1 MLTLTE
7 VYNNI
12 PYRRDLIPDWGFS
25 CYIHEAGLLFDTGAK
40 GSVLLAN
47 MQELGIS
54 PADVRHLVLSH
65 DHWDHTGGIQAILAA
80 NPSIEVF
87 VHDGFSEETLGL
99 IREYAAP
106 TIVDT
111 WTDILSGIA
120 VTGPLE
126 NDVREQS
133 LVTVPGG
140 LLIVTGCAHP
150 HISRIIDRSPGEGP
164 VWGLIGGLHTVT
176 AEDIDTSPGGLHLG
190 IALYRQ
196 DQEIEERYPRPFGQ
210 EALERCT
217 GYNEEAT
224 SPPHPLWHHWLLPG
238 AHPQT

>member
-133 LVTVPGG
+133 LVVTVPGG

-150 HISRIIDRSPGEGP
+150 HISRIIDRVSREGP

-176 AEDIDTSPGGLHLG
+176 AEDID
-190 IALYRQ
+190 ALAGVAYISASHCTDKIR
-196 DQEIEERYPRPFGQ
+196 EIEERYPETFRPG
-210 EALERCT
+210 
-217 GYNEEAT
+217 
-224 SPPHPLWHHWLLPG
+224 G
-238 AHPQT
+238 AGKVHRL

>member
-1 MLTLTE
+1 
-7 VYNNI
+7 
-12 PYRRDLIPDWGFS
+12 
-25 CYIHEAGLLFDTGAK
+25 
-40 GSVLLAN
+40 

-80 NPSIEVF
+80 NSSIEVF
-87 VHDGFSEETLGL
+87 AHDGFSEETLEL
-99 IREYAAP
+99 IREYTAP
-106 TIVDT
+106 MIVDT

-133 LVTVPGG
+133 LVVTVPGG

-150 HISRIIDRSPGEGP
+150 HISRIINRVSREGP

-176 AEDIDTSPGGLHLG
+176 AEDID
-190 IALYRQ
+190 ALAGVAYISASHCTDKIR
-196 DQEIEERYPRPFGQ
+196 EIEERYPETFRPG
-210 EALERCT
+210 
-217 GYNEEAT
+217 
-224 SPPHPLWHHWLLPG
+224 G
-238 AHPQT
+238 AGKVHRL

>member
-87 VHDGFSEETLGL
+87 VHDGFSEETLEL

-133 LVTVPGG
+133 LVVTVPGG

-150 HISRIIDRSPGEGP
+150 HISRIIDRVSREGP

-176 AEDIDTSPGGLHLG
+176 AEDID
-190 IALYRQ
+190 ALAGVAYISASHCTDKIR
-196 DQEIEERYPRPFGQ
+196 EIEERYPETFRPG
-210 EALERCT
+210 
-217 GYNEEAT
+217 
-224 SPPHPLWHHWLLPG
+224 G
-238 AHPQT
+238 AGKVHRL

>member
-1 MLTLTE
+1 MPTLTE
-7 VYNNI
+7 IYNNI
-12 PYRRDLIPDWGFS
+12 PYRRDLTPDWGFS

-40 GSVLLAN
+40 GAVLLAN

-80 NPSIEVF
+80 NSSIEVF
-87 VHDGFSEETLGL
+87 AHDGFSEETLEL
-99 IREYAAP
+99 IREYTAP
-106 TIVDT
+106 MIVDT

-133 LVTVPGG
+133 LVVTVPGG

-150 HISRIIDRSPGEGP
+150 HISRIINRVSREGP

-176 AEDIDTSPGGLHLG
+176 AEDID
-190 IALYRQ
+190 ALAGVAYISASHCTDKIR
-196 DQEIEERYPRPFGQ
+196 EIEERYPETFRPG
-210 EALERCT
+210 
-217 GYNEEAT
+217 
-224 SPPHPLWHHWLLPG
+224 G
-238 AHPQT
+238 AGKVHRL

>member
-54 PADVRHLVLSH
+54 PADVRHLVISH

-133 LVTVPGG
+133 LVVTVPGG

-150 HISRIIDRSPGEGP
+150 HISRIIDRVSREGP

-176 AEDIDTSPGGLHLG
+176 AEDID
-190 IALYRQ
+190 ALAGVAYISASHCTDKIR
-196 DQEIEERYPRPFGQ
+196 EIEERYPETFRPG
-210 EALERCT
+210 
-217 GYNEEAT
+217 
-224 SPPHPLWHHWLLPG
+224 G
-238 AHPQT
+238 AGKVHRL

>member
-80 NPSIEVF
+80 NSSIEVF

-133 LVTVPGG
+133 LVVTVPGG

-150 HISRIIDRSPGEGP
+150 HISRIIDRVSREGP

-176 AEDIDTSPGGLHLG
+176 AEDID
-190 IALYRQ
+190 ALAGVAYISASHCTDKIR
-196 DQEIEERYPRPFGQ
+196 EIEERYPETFRPG
-210 EALERCT
+210 
-217 GYNEEAT
+217 
-224 SPPHPLWHHWLLPG
+224 G
-238 AHPQT
+238 AGKVHRL